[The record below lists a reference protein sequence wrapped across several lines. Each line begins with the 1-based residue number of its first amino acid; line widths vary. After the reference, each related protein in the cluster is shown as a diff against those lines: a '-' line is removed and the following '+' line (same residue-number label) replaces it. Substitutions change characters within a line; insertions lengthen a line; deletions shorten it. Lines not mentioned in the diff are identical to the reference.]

1 MRQLRRRGRFP
12 FGAGCGILG
21 RMKILCIGDVVGEPG
36 RRAFR
41 EVVPGIRARGEA
53 QAVVVNAE
61 NAAGGRGI
69 TGAIAEELFAAGADA
84 ITLGDHTW
92 DQKDAGAFL
101 SRERRA
107 VRPANY
113 ADACPGRGWAAV
125 ATPVGT
131 IVVANL
137 LGRVFMNPVD
147 NPFHAI
153 DRLLAGPIPRDAP
166 VLVDFHAE
174 ATSEKIAMGRHLDG
188 RVAAVWGT
196 HTHVQTSDAKVLPK
210 GTGYVTDV
218 GMTGPAD
225 SVIGREVGPVVR
237 KFLTDMP
244 AKFDVAKGPCELCGC
259 LFDVDPATRLCRSA
273 ATVRYAVP

>member
-1 MRQLRRRGRFP
+1 M
-12 FGAGCGILG
+12 
-21 RMKILCIGDVVGEPG
+21 GEPG

-41 EVVPGIRARGEA
+41 TFVPALRARGEA
-53 QAVVVNAE
+53 QVVVVNAE
-61 NAAGGRGI
+61 NAAGGRGL
-69 TGAIAEELFAAGADA
+69 TSAIADELFRAGADA

-92 DQKDAGAFL
+92 DQKETAAFL
-101 SRERRA
+101 AREKRV

-113 ADACPGRGWAAV
+113 SEACPGRGWTAV
-125 ATPVGT
+125 STAVGT
-131 IVVANL
+131 VVVANL

-147 NPFHAI
+147 NPFLAI

-174 ATSEKIAMGRHLDG
+174 ATSEKICMGHHLDG

-210 GTGYVTDV
+210 GTGYITDL
-218 GMTGPAD
+218 GMTGPER
-225 SVIGREVGPVVR
+225 SVIGREVEPVER

-244 AKFDVAKGPCELCGC
+244 AKFDVAKGPAELCGC
-259 LFDVDPATRLCRSA
+259 LFDVDPATRRCRSA
-273 ATVRYAVP
+273 TAVRLRES